1 MFAIQLAE
9 AQLLQSLSQPLKAG
23 KTVTQ
28 DNNNSVQNGIA
39 LFSLVALLRLQVNT
53 LRKVAKCMSKAL
65 FVLISTPIRMVSSVI
80 ALTLMRTNC
89 RCLVLAIIHRI
100 T

>member
-28 DNNNSVQNGIA
+28 DNNKSVQNGIA
-39 LFSLVALLRLQVNT
+39 LFSLVALLRLPVNT
-53 LRKVAKCMSKAL
+53 LSKVAKCMSKAL
-65 FVLISTPIRMVSSVI
+65 FVLISTAIRMGLSVI
-80 ALTLMRTNC
+80 ALMLMIYNFS
-89 RCLVLAIIHRI
+89 CLVVAMEILIP
-100 T
+100 